1 MPPREPRLPT
11 PGQAVLAWLLA
22 IVLVIAMGLAVGG
35 VAALI
40 AVGEGLKPDAALALI
55 SDPRSSPLVSS
66 PTWIGVT
73 IALNELTVFGLLLAW
88 RRRLAL
94 PFRAIVPVGAPSLL
108 ATLGALLLPFGLAPL
123 AELVG
128 ELVRR
133 SLPHGVSSDHIVTVV
148 ARGTSPEL
156 FLLVLGAAAVLP
168 ALVEELMFRG
178 FVTTAFQGYSPFVK
192 LVLPSLMFGIMHLE
206 PTQAAGTAVL
216 GIAFGLVRLYTGSIW
231 ACVLSH
237 FAYNAG
243 TILEARWFERS
254 QTHVTS
260 WSRVLLGLGLALVA
274 YVLLVAALGKRRQ
287 SPFSMP
293 PPSSRG
299 LPPPSSRGPS

>member
-1 MPPREPRLPT
+1 M
-11 PGQAVLAWLLA
+11 A
-22 IVLVIAMGLAVGG
+22 IVLVVSMGFGVGA
-35 VAALI
+35 VAAAI

-66 PTWIGVT
+66 PTWIGVS
-73 IALNELTVFGLLLAW
+73 IAINELTVLGLILLW

-94 PFRAIVPVGAPSLL
+94 PFRAIVPSAAPSLP
-108 ATLGALLLPFGLAPL
+108 ATLGAVLLPFGLAPL

-133 SLPHGVSSDHIVTVV
+133 SLPHGVSSEHIVETV
-148 ARGTSPEL
+148 ARGTNTSL

-168 ALVEELMFRG
+168 AIVEELMFRG
-178 FVTTAFQGYSPFVK
+178 FVTTAFQSYTPFVK
-192 LVLPSLMFGIMHLE
+192 LAVPSLMFGILHLE

-231 ACVLSH
+231 ACMVSH

-254 QTHVTS
+254 HTHMTS
-260 WSRVLLGLGLALVA
+260 WTRVLLGLGLALVA
-274 YVLLVAALGKRRQ
+274 YAFLVRDLGKRRQ
-287 SPFSMP
+287 SALSMP
-293 PPSSRG
+293 PPSRG
-299 LPPPSSRGPS
+299 RR

>member
-1 MPPREPRLPT
+1 MLPREPRLPS

-22 IVLVIAMGLAVGG
+22 IALVIAMGLGIGV
-35 VAALI
+35 VAAAV

-66 PTWIGVT
+66 PTWIGVS
-73 IALNELTVFGLLLAW
+73 IAVNELTVLALIVLW

-94 PFRAIVPVGAPSLL
+94 PFRAIVPFSAPSPSATVGAV
-108 ATLGALLLPFGLAPL
+108 LLPFGLAPL
-123 AELVG
+123 AELLG

-133 SLPHGVSSDHIVTVV
+133 SLPHGISSDHIVTAV
-148 ARGTSPEL
+148 ARGTSVPL

-168 ALVEELMFRG
+168 AVVEELMFRG
-178 FVTTAFQGYSPFVK
+178 FVTTAFQQYTPFMK
-192 LVLPSLMFGIMHLE
+192 LVLPSLMFGILHLE

-231 ACVLSH
+231 ACMVSH

-254 QTHVTS
+254 QTHMTS
-260 WSRVLLGLGLALVA
+260 WTRVLLGLGLALAA
-274 YVLLVAALGKRRQ
+274 YALLVRDLGRRRQ
-287 SPFSMP
+287 SALSMP
-293 PPSSRG
+293 PPSGGR
-299 LPPPSSRGPS
+299 R